1 MALPHQV
8 PLYRAL
14 DAIDSRD
21 FESAETSVAQFFDA
35 LENDPIALDCRRQH
49 FDRQVF
55 EADFLSIL
63 TKEEID
69 AWGVLAT
76 VKLSRGDLEGAL
88 SDCHR
93 MIELID
99 QYYGFDT
106 PSWAA
111 PEARIP
117 INPEL
122 MSRYFQIASCL
133 TDIYDQLDDQ
143 EMSKRWANVRKT
155 AVSDIQQP
163 EEVWGRW
170 ISEEDAAMSVGI
182 TIYEF
187 SDWNIEKRESDG
199 REWLANIYRS
209 LTDRV
214 SPHEMKWLVSIHIPT
229 DKAADVPSKA
239 VRWKIWSLRLAVAA
253 RLHRAGVGAYFGELQ
268 TRGER
273 VLLYYARG
281 EEEVREALG
290 HILEDASELNPVLE
304 IRLDEEWKE
313 YSKWAD
319 SSILISSPVSVPMPE
334 PKADEHEN
342 DKVLR
347 MIWQTCESIHATSTR
362 LYHLAAHFSDIP
374 PQSPELKKFCIDYLF
389 ALAKLCDGYAELAE
403 RLPKVDA
410 EAAIRAF
417 DEFWHD
423 SYPVD
428 DENQVGLA
436 GIAKSLAEVAP
447 LKALQIAKALQAHR
461 YSLVHGVLATIAQK
475 LADSDRDL
483 AMQVVQDARKGI
495 VESEEREFSKAT
507 YFCELSQAVFDLFPA
522 FSREMLIEAE
532 AHTREI
538 PDSDAKDQTY
548 WKVLTVAKKVAPD
561 KLKEFTE
568 RAIANATEMETEEPG
583 YWGFGG
589 PRRAILSQAMLS
601 RYVARYDQAAALALL
616 KHTLELSR
624 EFDKEGFDRILHLSH
639 LAEEA
644 ALIDQSKNQQF
655 AEEIWFEFKKSMEE
669 VTASDS
675 YFLNQRFETGER
687 SPLIPFVKVNPSV
700 AEARFTSILSICS
713 ASALPEREVVLLC
726 TFASE
731 LNEHFPKR
739 AKELLSIAQERA
751 YECSSEQLRAES
763 RMLVAATKEKAGLDS
778 AEEYE
783 STMQM
788 VREVFTDT
796 GRFHLLLNFAA
807 MFASFST
814 KKCEEILNEAADL
827 FESSESNQ
835 STNSEENSQKI
846 EIREAFDTLKRF
858 PSKMCTRLFFLMVN
872 SPQTNDSQRR
882 SALYWFSAQYDRA
895 KWLDEE
901 E

>member
-21 FESAETSVAQFFDA
+21 FESAETSVAQFFEA

-88 SDCHR
+88 ADCHR

-133 TDIYDQLDDQ
+133 TDIYDQLNDS

-170 ISEEDAAMSVGI
+170 ISEEDAVMSVGI

-187 SDWNIEKRESDG
+187 SDWHIEKRESDG

-209 LTDRV
+209 LTERV

-229 DKAADVPSKA
+229 DKSADVPSKA

-273 VLLYYARG
+273 VLLYYAKN
-281 EEEVREALG
+281 EEDARETLG
-290 HILEDASELNPVLE
+290 HILEDASELNPVVE
-304 IRLDEEWKE
+304 IRKDEGWKE

-319 SSILISSPVSVPMPE
+319 SSIILSSPLAVPMPE
-334 PKADEHEN
+334 PAENEHEN
-342 DKVLR
+342 DEVLR
-347 MIWQTCESIHATSTR
+347 RIWQTCESIHETSSR
-362 LYHLAAHFSDIP
+362 LYHLARHLSDIP
-374 PQSPELKKFCIDYLF
+374 PQSAELKQFCLDYLF
-389 ALAKLCDGYAELAE
+389 ALAEMSEGGYCYLELAH
-403 RLPKVDA
+403 RLTNIDEK
-410 EAAIRAF
+410 AALLAF
-417 DEFWHD
+417 NKFWSD
-423 SYPVD
+423 SYPETEEDLSSLSASAESLV
-428 DENQVGLA
+428 E
-436 GIAKSLAEVAP
+436 IAPNEA
-447 LKALQIAKALQAHR
+447 LKIARVLQSRQ
-461 YSLVHGVLATIAQK
+461 YSLVHRVLAKIALK
-475 LADSDRDL
+475 FAESDREL
-483 AMQVVQDARKGI
+483 SMQLVQEARKSI
-495 VESEEREFSKAT
+495 VEGEEREFSKASS
-507 YFCELSQAVFDLFPA
+507 FCDLAKDIVGLFPSFA
-522 FSREMLIEAE
+522 HEMLIEAE
-532 AHTREI
+532 AYTREI
-538 PDSDAKDQTY
+538 PDADAKDQTY
-548 WKVLTVAKKVAPD
+548 WRVLNLTAKFAPE
-561 KLKEFTE
+561 KLQEFTE
-568 RAIANATEMETEEPG
+568 RAIENAIAMETEDPG

-589 PRRAILSQAMLS
+589 PRRAILSQTMLAK
-601 RYVARYDQAAALALL
+601 YVAAYDQDAALDLL
-616 KHTLELSR
+616 RHALELS
-624 EFDKEGFDRILHLSH
+624 EEHDKEGFDRILHLSH
-639 LAEEA
+639 IAEEA
-644 ALIDQSKNQQF
+644 ALIDASKNEKF
-655 AEEIWFEFKKSMEE
+655 AEELWFEFKKSMEE
-669 VTASDS
+669 VTSSDS

-687 SPLIPFVKVNPSV
+687 SPVIPFVKVNPAV
-700 AEARFTSILSICS
+700 AEARFTSILSICR
-713 ASALPEREVVLLC
+713 ASTLPEREVVLLC
-726 TFASE
+726 TFACE
-731 LNEHFPKR
+731 LSKHSSKCAR
-739 AKELLSIAQERA
+739 ELLSVAKERA
-751 YECSSEQLRAES
+751 HECSSEQLRAES
-763 RMLVAATKEKAGLDS
+763 RMLVAATMEKLGFDS
-778 AEEYE
+778 SQEYE

-788 VREVFTDT
+788 VKEVFTDQ
-796 GRFHLLLNFAA
+796 GRFHLLLSFAA
-807 MFASFST
+807 MFGPFSS
-814 KKCEEILNEAADL
+814 KKCAELLDEAADL
-827 FESSESNQ
+827 FESIAANESH
-835 STNSEENSQKI
+835 ELDM
-846 EIREAFDTLKRF
+846 RELLETIKSLPPKL
-858 PSKMCTRLFFLMVN
+858 CNRLFFLLVN
-872 SPQTNDSQRR
+872 NPKTNDSQRR
-882 SALYWFSAQYDRA
+882 SALYWFSGQYDKKNIA
-895 KWLDEE
+895 DEDA
-901 E
+901 